1 MARKKPGIQ
10 PYGRERLRKNWD
22 DIESGT
28 STPSWLV
35 GAPSDKNK
43 KLGEE
48 IERTNESML
57 SQFEEQEVQTLPDLW
72 PDRSNYYKGPQKST
86 RVSAHSFSLDPPSN
100 PNVPAT
106 TGTMFVRFTNMR
118 PNGTVRRENIYAYYK
133 VPYSVY
139 LDFSRSTSKGRY
151 INRIDKIYTYARLD
165 DPSVFDIGA

>member
-35 GAPSDKNK
+35 GGPSDKNK

-48 IERTNESML
+48 IERTNESILAQM
-57 SQFEEQEVQTLPDLW
+57 EEQEVTTLPDLW
-72 PDRSNYYKGPQKST
+72 PSKANYYKGPSKST
-86 RVSAHSFSLDPPSN
+86 RVSKHMFSLDAPSN

-106 TGTMFVRFTNMR
+106 HGTMFVQFTNMR
-118 PNGTVRRENIYAYYK
+118 ANGSVRRENVYAYYN
-133 VPYSVY
+133 VPFDVY
-139 LDFSRSTSKGRY
+139 KDFSMSTSKGQY
-151 INRIDKIYTYARLD
+151 INRIDKVYNYARLD
-165 DPSVFDIGA
+165 DQSVFDLGA